1 MIVGWKDGIKL
12 FGISVITCCAVLV
25 CTMFL
30 NFYLDI
36 TALNTEL
43 LGAEAK
49 VFYQA
54 QVATSKVVCY
64 ITGGCLAMT
73 SVVTL
78 LFYVR
83 HYISTHKKELGIL
96 KALGY
101 SARKISCHFWVF
113 GLAVFAG
120 AAVGFCGAWAIM
132 TPFYAQQNKDAIF
145 PELSMKFHGE
155 LIAYFIILPTVIFA
169 LLAIGC
175 AFWGLRADAMR
186 LMKEDFHP
194 KKKEK
199 PSRGKDE
206 MPFLRQMKFIM
217 PTKKKALA
225 FFMTFAAF
233 CFSAM
238 TQMAFGMKD
247 LSSAMMG
254 VMMLIIG
261 LVLSFTTLFLAVAT
275 VIRGNRKTVA
285 VMKVFGYSQKECC
298 NALLGGYRYL
308 GYLGF
313 AVGTVYQYV
322 LLKVM
327 VEVVFKDIGTVPE
340 YKFDY
345 VTMLISLAVFV
356 VTYELTMFFSA
367 ERIKKMPV
375 KEIMI

>member
-12 FGISVITCCAVLV
+12 FGISIIACCAVLV

-36 TALNTEL
+36 TALNAEL
-43 LGAEAK
+43 LGAEAGA
-49 VFYQA
+49 YYLA
-54 QVATSKVVCY
+54 QVATAKVVCY
-64 ITGGCLAMT
+64 ITGGCLAFT

-78 LFYVR
+78 IFYVR

-101 SARKISCHFWVF
+101 SATKISAHFWVF
-113 GLAVFAG
+113 GLAVCLG
-120 AAVGFCGAWAIM
+120 ATVGFGGAWAIM
-132 TPFYAQQNKDAIF
+132 TRFYAQQNKDGIL
-145 PELSMKFHGE
+145 PEIIMRFHGE
-155 LIAYFIILPTVIFA
+155 LMAYFILIPTVIFA
-169 LLAIGC
+169 LLAICC
-175 AFWGLRADAMR
+175 ALYELRVDAMR
-186 LMKEDFHP
+186 LMKEDFHRE
-194 KKKEK
+194 KKVK
-199 PSRGKDE
+199 PSRGKE
-206 MPFLRQMKFIM
+206 ETPFLRQMQWTM
-217 PTKKKALA
+217 LTKKKALA

-238 TQMAFGMKD
+238 TQMAFSMKD

-275 VIRGNRKTVA
+275 VIHGNRKTVA
-285 VMKVFGYSQKECC
+285 VMKTFGYSQKECC
-298 NALLGGYRYL
+298 HALLGGYRYL

-327 VEVVFKDIGTVPE
+327 VEIVFKDIGAVPE

-345 VTMLISLAVFV
+345 VMMLVSLAVFV
-356 VTYELTMFFSA
+356 VTYELTMFISA
-367 ERIKKMPV
+367 ERMKGIPV

>member
-12 FGISVITCCAVLV
+12 FGISIIACCAVLV

-36 TALNTEL
+36 TAVNTEL
-43 LGAEAK
+43 LGAEAQTY
-49 VFYQA
+49 YQA
-54 QVATSKVVCY
+54 QVATAKVVCY
-64 ITGGCLAMT
+64 ITGGCLALT

-78 LFYVR
+78 IFYVR
-83 HYISTHKKELGIL
+83 HYVSTHKKELGIL

-101 SARKISCHFWVF
+101 SAEKISCHFWVF
-113 GLAVFAG
+113 GLAVFLG
-120 AAVGFCGAWAIM
+120 AIVGFGGAWVIM
-132 TPFYAQQNKDAIF
+132 TPFYAQQNKDAIL
-145 PELSMKFHGE
+145 PKITMGFHGE
-155 LIAYFIILPTVIFA
+155 LIAYFILIPTVIFA

-175 AFWGLRADAMR
+175 AFWELRVDAMR
-186 LMKEDFHP
+186 LMKEDFHG

-199 PSRGKDE
+199 PSKGKE
-206 MPFLRQMKFIM
+206 ETPFLRQMKRSM
-217 PTKKKALA
+217 LTKKKAIA

-238 TQMAFGMKD
+238 TQMAFSMKD
-247 LSSAMMG
+247 LSSVMMG

-261 LVLSFTTLFLAVAT
+261 LVLAFTTLFLAVAT
-275 VIRGNRKTVA
+275 VVNGNRKTVA

-327 VEVVFKDIGTVPE
+327 VEVVFKDIGAVPE
-340 YKFDY
+340 YKFDW
-345 VTMLISLAVFV
+345 VTMFVSLAVFV
-356 VTYELTMFFSA
+356 VTYELTMFLSA
-367 ERIKKMPV
+367 ERMRKIPI